1 MATMQNGVK
10 IVVKRLK
17 YLSISEPEFKHQME
31 FVGNVRHENVAALR
45 ACYSSAN
52 ERLMLYDYYD
62 KGSVFALLHGKRGT
76 RKTRLSWETRLR
88 IGVGA
93 ARAIVPQKS
102 KTPLKYPKLQASI
115 ALELLVLASLI
126 YHDHG
131 DVLQWNALQFCPSA
145 DQECLKLEE
154 ISGIEPL
161 DASRGDDMHG
171 QPIQLRLEAQLEDL
185 LPALTQSPS
194 VLSEASDVSSSFN
207 SSSLLDDEAFQFLN
221 PASSSINW
229 DQTLR
234 AVVKSQEVPPKMALI
249 SDFSPT
255 LDIEDVFR
263 ASGTFLGSGTFGS
276 TYLAARENGLKV
288 VVKRLKPLDISEVG
302 FKRQIQ
308 IVGNVRHENVAAV
321 RAYYSSKDERL
332 LLYDYYCSGSVFT
345 LLHGQTGEN
354 PAHVDWEARLR
365 IAMGAAWETT
375 FTGGALCHAPEVKNT
390 KNVSQASDVYSFG
403 ILLLE
408 LLTRKSPVHV
418 PGGPKA
424 VYLVKLVSSVRR
436 NKMIT
441 KVFDADLLKHHTIR
455 EQMVKVL
462 QIGISCVAKSLKK
475 RPNMSEI
482 VKMLEDLSAMNI
494 SSGSLMNIGCSVSSG
509 GKLVF
514 AADETPTFDLGDIL
528 RAYAK
533 HLGIG
538 TFGTSYMVN
547 FGDGGT
553 FMVKRLRGVNVTY
566 KEFKQHMEVIGRL
579 RHDNVSKLKAYC
591 FSKSEVLL
599 VYEYHNRNSISA
611 LLHGKGE
618 TSGIHLDWKARLR
631 IVLGAARG
639 IAHIHTQD
647 GLLVHG
653 NIKSSNIFLNG
664 ENYGLVSDAGLA
676 KLVNPIRPLTMRTS
690 IYSAPEAKDPKKVSQ
705 ASDIYSF
712 GVFAN

>member
-1 MATMQNGVK
+1 MSRTHDNWE
-10 IVVKRLK
+10 RL
-17 YLSISEPEFKHQME
+17 
-31 FVGNVRHENVAALR
+31 VAAVLR
-45 ACYSSAN
+45 KEQLWQLFHA
-52 ERLMLYDYYD
+52 
-62 KGSVFALLHGKRGT
+62 
-76 RKTRLSWETRLR
+76 
-88 IGVGA
+88 
-93 ARAIVPQKS
+93 Q
-102 KTPLKYPKLQASI
+102 
-115 ALELLVLASLI
+115 
-126 YHDHG
+126 
-131 DVLQWNALQFCPSA
+131 
-145 DQECLKLEE
+145 
-154 ISGIEPL
+154 
-161 DASRGDDMHG
+161 SR
-171 QPIQLRLEAQLEDL
+171 
-185 LPALTQSPS
+185 SPS

-365 IAMGAAWETT
+365 IAMGAAWGIAEIHTQNGGKLVHGNIKSSNIFLNPEQQGCISELGLTSMIETT

-424 VYLVKLVSSVRR
+424 VYLVKLVSSVRL

-514 AADETPTFDLGDIL
+514 TADETPTFDLGDIL

-712 GVFAN
+712 GVLLIELVSGRPSRGKTKNDVIISLVNWIQSVHHPEWTAEMIDFTLLRYKDDQLLAMVQLLQLAKDCVCIFPDLRPRMPKIVRVLEKISGIEPSDQSGLHHL